1 MSRVEDITRALSDS
15 FQEYDESLRR
25 RLGDLRDGQTDTSD
39 HLIDVNDDHQVTP
52 EDAGL
57 GHIENY
63 PIATTFVIDE
73 QTDPNQYVDL
83 QGAIHYIRTNLNLGQ
98 IVDSGDPISPI
109 GGMDVNNLRPK
120 LRGGA
125 YFNAYGIARK
135 HRRYQLVLATGDFD
149 APLLDVVVTTGDDL
163 VLGSDLNNL
172 TEYKWRYKDVSVDDI
187 EGPWK
192 VGGFRVAYEIVLTPT
207 LTVQGGTNSTSLS
220 PVFIASPFTVNTGTD
235 THASSVWTLYDALGA
250 VIETYTKTTGDLTTW
265 TPSTVLEIV
274 TEYRAEVYYTADNY
288 EQSGVAEVTF
298 ETTDGIIE
306 VPSVTVP
313 NSPNDPFTIDL
324 AWNGTDPAGLDT
336 HISSSLRIAR
346 DANFTDIVVDV
357 VETVGDKTSILV
369 DNLADLTTHYV
380 RAKLHGDTLG
390 SSAWS
395 PVQSF
400 TTGVFEG
407 ATTEI
412 TDPTGDVIIT
422 SGTGFGQDSIL
433 GGKSVQS
440 PAQPMI
446 LYRSPQGVQWAKRL
460 TGIVTEGYITSVV
473 VDANYI
479 YATGVS
485 EDESTAFIVSLNL
498 SGGVRWCKE
507 YSAGMTTV
515 LKDLVLGDKIYACGY
530 SDGYNGTAQAGTCGI
545 VMAFTSSGALQ
556 WARTIG
562 GMGTDRFHGIN
573 YESGSVYVVGDQA
586 SDFGTTVT
594 ASRCASVVSLTVAGV
609 KQWERYWSVGNDCR
623 YDSATTFGS
632 NLFVGGRSDGAPLL
646 SLFGRTTGDLYD
658 HRMDLTVS
666 GHVNKVGLGHDN
678 RLFVSG
684 ESDVGSFLFRATPSH
699 NAGIDW
705 SVMDN
710 QPDSGGFLLSTDNGI
725 ELVSSMALPGRVSTV
740 ISRVPDNGGVSTP
753 PYVTGYDWTP
763 WSTTLPDVSGV
774 EAQIYGAWSEWEAQD
789 VSVTRRVASYSTP
802 PAVTAGDISSAEQE
816 GYIGTTE
823 REVRGLSFANPQAE
837 SVMNTYTTTE
847 EILSTYRGISSTNGA
862 PDPNYYASSITHA
875 SHLVPSNSGNRAYV
889 YKSHSY
895 GGMTTGTSYW
905 KTQTDYFY
913 DADYSGNGASQAAAW
928 QISQHMGKIADGTW
942 TSDSTATRE
951 YEAAYARHKVY
962 ARYKTQSQWPT
973 WRLYYDVITT
983 HTNYVTEYRWTLQ
996 YEYRNRV
1003 LSPVLIPLTN
1013 PTPTP
1018 VNVTPTTVAIGLDLT
1033 HSNF

>member
-52 EDAGL
+52 EDVGL

-125 YFNAYGIARK
+125 YFNAYDIARK
-135 HRRYQLVLATGDFD
+135 HRRYQLVLASGDFD

-172 TEYKWRYKDVSVDDI
+172 TEYKWRYRDVSVDDV

-192 VGGFRVAYEIVLTPT
+192 VGEFRAAYEIVLTPT

-250 VIETYTKTTGDLTTW
+250 VIETHTKTTGDLTTW

-324 AWNGTDPAGLDT
+324 VWNGTDPVGLDT
-336 HISSSLRIAR
+336 HISSSLQIAR

-357 VETVGDKTSILV
+357 VETVGEKTSILV

-407 ATTEI
+407 TTTEI

-433 GGKSVQS
+433 GGKSIQS
-440 PAQPMI
+440 PAQPVI

-460 TGIVTEGYITSVV
+460 TDIVTEGYITAVV

-479 YATGVS
+479 YATGVH
-485 EDESTAFIVSLNL
+485 EDLSKSFIISLTTA
-498 SGGVRWCKE
+498 GAVRWCKE
-507 YSAGMTTV
+507 FSAGVQTV
-515 LKDLVLGDKIYACGY
+515 LTDLVLGDKIYVTGY
-530 SDGYNGTAQAGTCGI
+530 SDGYNGSGQVGVSGI
-545 VMAFTSSGALQ
+545 VMALTSSGASQ
-556 WARTIG
+556 WLRTIG
-562 GMGTDRFHGIN
+562 GVGEDRFHGID
-573 YESGSVYVVGDQA
+573 YVSGSVYVVGEQS

-594 ASRCASVVSLTVAGV
+594 ANRCASIVSLTVAGV
-609 KQWERYWSVGNDCR
+609 KQWERHWAIGNDSR
-623 YDSATTFGS
+623 YTTVS
-632 NLFVGGRSDGAPLL
+632 NRSSLLFVGGEENNKPLLTVFNRSDGGLL
-646 SLFGRTTGDLYD
+646 SHRSDTTVQGR
-658 HRMDLTVS
+658 
-666 GHVNKVGLGHDN
+666 VNKVLCSGSL
-678 RLFVSG
+678 LYVSG
-684 ESDVGSFLFRATPSH
+684 ESSVGSFLLRTTAS
-699 NAGIDW
+699 NGASVNW

-710 QPDSGGFLLSTDNGI
+710 QADAGGFLIETDDGP
-725 ELVSSMALPGRVSTV
+725 ELISSMTQTGKISSIVSR
-740 ISRVPDNGGVSTP
+740 IPANGGVATP
-753 PYVTGYDWTP
+753 PYLTGYNWTP
-763 WSTTLPDVSGV
+763 WTTILPSIGGV
-774 EAQIYGAWSEWEAQD
+774 EAREYSTWSNYGTDTLSN
-789 VSVTRRVASYSTP
+789 TRRNNSNVTP
-802 PAVTAGDISSAEQE
+802 PDLTQADINSALSG
-816 GYIGTTE
+816 GYG
-823 REVRGLSFANPQAE
+823 
-837 SVMNTYTTTE
+837 NTSDTRQTKD
-847 EILSTYRGISSTNGA
+847 LRWA
-862 PDPNYYASSITHA
+862 DPNYYSVDTSGYRFQETVVMNMNSTQGNLTSSTLRNYVPNDSYPYQYSFSHSTSNGSFTDIGWLGWRNKVWKTGLIHPTYTAANDHA
-875 SHLVPSNSGNRAYV
+875 SGHIAAINGDTYDPLYQARNIS
-889 YKSHSY
+889 KSIY
-895 GGMTTGTSYW
+895 QDATTGAFEATVTW
-905 KTQTDYFY
+905 QENRGDYY
-913 DADYSGNGASQAAAW
+913 TMY
-928 QISQHMGKIADGTW
+928 
-942 TSDSTATRE
+942 
-951 YEAAYARHKVY
+951 
-962 ARYKTQSQWPT
+962 RYK
-973 WRLYYDVITT
+973 ITYNT
-983 HTNYVTEYRWTLQ
+983 YRWTQ
-996 YEYRNRV
+996 STSSGYRWSLAYDYRTRTV
-1003 LSPVLIPLTN
+1003 DPIEIPASSQV
-1013 PTPTP
+1013 PTFLPI
-1018 VNVTPTTVAIGLDLT
+1018 TVSDEGLNLEFSY
-1033 HSNF
+1033 SNF